1 MIRVR
6 SIDINTITQIAPT
19 VGVTPRGV
27 LVDDDGDEDGGD
39 AVDSVERAVD
49 DGVVLVVIA
58 DDGES
63 MSSLS
68 RSVDGVIDD
77 N

>member
-1 MIRVR
+1 
-6 SIDINTITQIAPT
+6 
-19 VGVTPRGV
+19 
-27 LVDDDGDEDGGD
+27 
-39 AVDSVERAVD
+39 VERAAD

>member
-1 MIRVR
+1 VRVT
-6 SIDINTITQIAPT
+6 SIEINTITQTAPT

-27 LVDDDGDEDGGD
+27 LVDDDGDDGD
-39 AVDSVERAVD
+39 DVVDLVGRTVD
-49 DGVVLVVIA
+49 DGVVSVVVA
-58 DDGES
+58 DDAES